1 VPAWLPVC
9 LSVCLSLQLD
19 QVNHQVASRVVSAF
33 TTFKQYDKERQAMIV
48 AQLRRIAAVNGLS
61 ENVFEIVSKSLQLVD
76 GATATA

>member
-1 VPAWLPVC
+1 M
-9 LSVCLSLQLD
+9 D

-76 GATATA
+76 GSGGTATA